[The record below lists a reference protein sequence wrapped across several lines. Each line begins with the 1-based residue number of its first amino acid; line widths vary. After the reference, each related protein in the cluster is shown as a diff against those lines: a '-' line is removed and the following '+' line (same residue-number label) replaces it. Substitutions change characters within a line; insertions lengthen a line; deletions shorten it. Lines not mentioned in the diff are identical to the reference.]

1 MKNKHLKILIIILL
15 LLSIICLFHHLF
27 QNKLEAFSVN
37 DIGNMT
43 NTITKI
49 SSVAETIPK
58 KITDLEKKVASQ
70 TDALD
75 QKITKIEKAIPNTF
89 KSVFAQLGDVFKN
102 GIITPIMVLFKGIG
116 NIFVQLFNII
126 ELIISKIVSLPG
138 CILVY
143 IFVSIYNVFY
153 NIYKSILPNKLT
165 NLISTIYQYTF
176 KIIIDFITNKT
187 GIDASINRCYGFNV
201 DKEMHSMNTGFQA
214 INQAFTQDFGN
225 LDFSQIK
232 V

>member
-1 MKNKHLKILIIILL
+1 MKNKYLKILIIILL

-37 DIGNMT
+37 DIGKMT
-43 NTITKI
+43 DTISKI
-49 SSVAETIPK
+49 SDVAGAVPK

-70 TDALD
+70 TEALD

-89 KSVFAQLGDVFKN
+89 KSVFAQLGDV
-102 GIITPIMVLFKGIG
+102 FKGIG

-143 IFVSIYNVFY
+143 IFVSIYNVIY

-201 DKEMHSMNTGFQA
+201 DKEMHSMSAGFQD
-214 INQAFTQDFGN
+214 INQAFSQDFGN